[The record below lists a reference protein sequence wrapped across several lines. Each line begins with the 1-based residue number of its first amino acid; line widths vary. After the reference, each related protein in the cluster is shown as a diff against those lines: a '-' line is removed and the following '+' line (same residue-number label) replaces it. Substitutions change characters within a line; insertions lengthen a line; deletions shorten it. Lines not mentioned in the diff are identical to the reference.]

1 MGIILIGLPIAVL
14 ISFVISCATYNKR
27 GAKQQILHYVFAK
40 KCKNSGR
47 CISGITEHLKLVNDL
62 SESELTD
69 GCVWKQSKLFR

>member
-1 MGIILIGLPIAVL
+1 MGIILIGLPIAII
-14 ISFVISCATYNKR
+14 ISLVISYAMYNKR
-27 GAKQQILHYVFAK
+27 RDKQQILQYVFAK

-47 CISGITEHLKLVNDL
+47 CISGITGYLKLVNEL